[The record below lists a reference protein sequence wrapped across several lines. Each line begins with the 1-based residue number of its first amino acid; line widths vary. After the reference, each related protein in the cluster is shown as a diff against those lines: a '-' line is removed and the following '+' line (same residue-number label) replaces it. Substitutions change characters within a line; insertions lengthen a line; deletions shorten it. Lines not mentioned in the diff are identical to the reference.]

1 MLTVA
6 LAHAQV
12 LAIWITPHITS
23 AALSSALQ
31 GLLELE
37 SLTWRN
43 YDAWLDKAE
52 LGHFIL
58 HSDRFRALSEFR
70 LVDCIDMD
78 DGLATAIAH
87 RCDGLSSLS
96 LHRSELTGRGL
107 SEILQRARGLHTLDL
122 YKNANFTADH
132 LDAIPAQL
140 PRLRLLDIRGCWAV
154 RTAEQHVW
162 ERILEE
168 MPRLKIRFD

>member
-1 MLTVA
+1 M
-6 LAHAQV
+6 

-23 AALSSALQ
+23 ALLSSTLQ
-31 GLLELE
+31 NLELE

-52 LGHFIL
+52 LAHFIL
-58 HSDRFRALSEFR
+58 HSDRFRALDEFR

-78 DGLATAIAH
+78 DGLALAIAN
-87 RCDGLSSLS
+87 RCEGLSSLS

-107 SEILQRARGLHTLDL
+107 SEILQRARGLHILDL
-122 YKNANFTADH
+122 YKNSTFTAEH
-132 LDAIPAQL
+132 LDTIPAHL
-140 PRLRLLDIRGCWAV
+140 PDLQLLDIRGCWAV

-168 MPRLKIRFD
+168 MPDLKIRFD